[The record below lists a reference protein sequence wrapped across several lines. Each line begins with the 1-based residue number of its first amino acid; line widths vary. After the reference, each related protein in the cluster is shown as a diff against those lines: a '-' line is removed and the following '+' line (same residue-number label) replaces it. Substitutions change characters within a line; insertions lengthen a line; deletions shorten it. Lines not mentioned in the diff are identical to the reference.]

1 MKGQSPDINQLQR
14 EQLVYIGELLR
25 EVRESMTLSYEEVAK
40 KTLIRANLI
49 RSIETA
55 NVEQL
60 PEPVYTRGL
69 IRRYADDLGLDGETL
84 ASQYF
89 TPTSPENRPSFWRI
103 PITPQLRP
111 VHLYVTYVALIAI
124 AISALSYTLKRTTAS
139 SEMVTLPVLQ
149 GEVAEEAT
157 MPETGAEAANTETPD
172 DPAPVIS
179 NDPIRI
185 SVEMQD
191 QSWLRVTAD
200 QEVAFEGILK
210 AGTVQNWTAQD
221 TLKIRAGNAGAVA
234 VSFNEGDAEVLGKPG
249 VVAEVT
255 FPPEDTA
262 SINF

>member
-1 MKGQSPDINQLQR
+1 MKGKSPDINQLQR

-49 RSIETA
+49 RAIETA

-69 IRRYADDLGLDGETL
+69 IRRYANDLGLDGETL

-89 TPTSPENRPSFWRI
+89 TPVSQESRRSFWRI

-124 AISALSYTLKRTTAS
+124 AISVLSYTLKRTVAS
-139 SEMVTLPVLQ
+139 SQTVTLPVLQ

-157 MPETGAEAANTETPD
+157 MPETSAEVTNADTPD
-172 DPAPVIS
+172 APAPVIA
-179 NDPIRI
+179 DEPIRI

-191 QSWLRVTAD
+191 QSWIRVTAD

-210 AGTVQNWTAQD
+210 AGDVQSWTAKEV
-221 TLKIRAGNAGAVA
+221 LKIRAGNAGAVA
-234 VSFNEGDAEVLGKPG
+234 VSFNEGDAEVMGKPG